1 VVNFSFLFALL
12 LTMFLFQKSYTSK
25 HLTRRGF
32 TQSNEKRN
40 LYMVTGVFS
49 LAILYRAVF
58 NLVKLIW
65 GTIDTNGHN
74 DIDLLEA

>member
-1 VVNFSFLFALL
+1 
-12 LTMFLFQKSYTSK
+12 
-25 HLTRRGF
+25 
-32 TQSNEKRN
+32 
-40 LYMVTGVFS
+40 MVTGVFS

-65 GTIDTNGHN
+65 GTIDANGHN